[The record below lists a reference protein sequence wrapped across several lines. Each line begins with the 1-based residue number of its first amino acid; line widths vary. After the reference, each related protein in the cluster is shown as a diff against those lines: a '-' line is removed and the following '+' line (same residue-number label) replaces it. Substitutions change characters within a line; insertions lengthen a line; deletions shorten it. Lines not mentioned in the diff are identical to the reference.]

1 MLWGSSTLSKFHTS
15 FSKVCVK
22 VRQRYLSNFNMID
35 GLIDKMIK
43 SEYKVHKSILLPFT
57 THISLINIIQLS
69 FVI

>member
-1 MLWGSSTLSKFHTS
+1 
-15 FSKVCVK
+15 
-22 VRQRYLSNFNMID
+22 MID